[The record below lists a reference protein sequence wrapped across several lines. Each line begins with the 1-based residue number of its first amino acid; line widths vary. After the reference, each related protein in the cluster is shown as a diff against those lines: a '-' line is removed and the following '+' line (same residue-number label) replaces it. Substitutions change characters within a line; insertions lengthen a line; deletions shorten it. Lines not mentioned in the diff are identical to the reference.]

1 MKRIFTRLLLSAVMM
16 MCCTV
21 MNAQTTFEVGG
32 IKYSV
37 TGENTVEVVEKF
49 PIYSGTVV
57 IPSAVTYSNTTY
69 NVTGI
74 GNDAFFACSKLASI
88 TLPEGITSIGASAF
102 IGCCNLNTIT
112 ISESVTCIKD
122 CAFQGCTSLTS
133 LTIPEKVTSI
143 GTDAFF
149 NCTGLAAITVA
160 EGNTVYESPDNCN
173 AIIEKSTHTL
183 LWGCKNTVIPNT
195 VTRINTNA
203 FRWHSD
209 LTSITIPESV
219 TSIGDGAFLATGL
232 TSVVIGKSVET
243 IGKSAFKSCSNMT
256 EIHVLATTPPTLGT
270 DAFYLVATD
279 IPVYVPD
286 VETYTGWG
294 GFTNL
299 KKNVDLPTA
308 KEDAIGAINAAIVG
322 VTDEYILTVANQA
335 ITDINNQISLTR
347 IDSIKKLALAKID
360 AIGAINADIE
370 DVTDE
375 DILAVANQ
383 AKKDIVAAVTED
395 SINSIKTLA
404 LDRIEA
410 MKDAMDAIDATV
422 EGVTDEDILAVANQA
437 KKDIVAA
444 ATEDI
449 RSIKEQAL
457 ADLAIPLKYYN
468 SGRNDAFGDMGTPLT
483 GCPAVKVTKGDK
495 EIILYAPDAVEMIK
509 IPANK

>member
-37 TGENTVEVVEKF
+37 TGENTVEVVAKDSE
-49 PIYSGTVV
+49 YTGDVV

-74 GNDAFFACSKLASI
+74 GDEAFRGCLNLTSI
-88 TLPEGITSIGASAF
+88 TIPYSVTNIGTWAFPVDVLNSITVDSENPVYDSRNNCNAIIETATNTLIA
-102 IGCCNLNTIT
+102 GCKNTI
-112 ISESVTCIKD
+112 IPSDVTRIGNN
-122 CAFQGCTSLTS
+122 AFRPCTGLTS
-133 LTIPEKVTSI
+133 LTIPSGVTHI
-143 GTDAFF
+143 GD
-149 NCTGLAAITVA
+149 
-160 EGNTVYESPDNCN
+160 
-173 AIIEKSTHTL
+173 
-183 LWGCKNTVIPNT
+183 
-195 VTRINTNA
+195 NA
-203 FRWHSD
+203 FLNCW
-209 LTSITIPESV
+209 
-219 TSIGDGAFLATGL
+219 GL
-232 TSVVIGKSVET
+232 T
-243 IGKSAFKSCSNMT
+243 
-256 EIHVLATTPPTLGT
+256 EIYVLATTPPTLGYG
-270 DAFYLVATD
+270 AFNGVEKD
-279 IPVYVPD
+279 IPVYVPA

-299 KKNVDLPTA
+299 RKYVDVTQA

-335 ITDINNQISLTR
+335 ITDINNQILAGN
-347 IDSIKKLALAKID
+347 INSIKTLALAKID

-383 AKKDIVAAVTED
+383 AKKDIVAAAPKD
-395 SINSIKTLA
+395 YNYIKSQALA
-404 LDRIEA
+404 RIDA
-410 MKDAMDAIDATV
+410 MKDAMDTIDATV

-437 KKDIVAA
+437 KKAIVAA

-468 SGRNDAFGDMGTPLT
+468 SGRKDAFGGMGTPLT
-483 GCPAVKVTKGDK
+483 DCPAVKVTKGDK

-509 IPANK
+509 IPATTNK